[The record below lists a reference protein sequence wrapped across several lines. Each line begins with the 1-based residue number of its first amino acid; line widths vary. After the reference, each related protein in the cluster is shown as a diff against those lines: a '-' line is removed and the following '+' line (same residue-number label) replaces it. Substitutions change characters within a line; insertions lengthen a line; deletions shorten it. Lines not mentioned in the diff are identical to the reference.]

1 MVFRDSMNRLRL
13 PLFLLTFLL
22 PLGAAPAATS
32 KALVRLPVVLATDI
46 GTDIDDTW
54 ALAMLLR
61 SPELDLKLVLTET
74 GDPRYRAAVAAKF
87 LEAAGRTDVPIG
99 LGDEQGTM
107 PENVKNQ
114 APWVARYDLAN
125 YPGRIHH
132 DGVSALIDL
141 VENSSDRITVIA
153 TGPVPNLARAL
164 EKDPQL
170 AAKCRLVGMFGSFD
184 VGYDSG
190 PPSAEANVR
199 LAPAALRKVLSAPWQ
214 DILLTPLDT
223 CGRVSLGGAKYRAIW
238 GSTGDP
244 VLRSLVENYCIF
256 AQRVD
261 WMRCDFFATRST
273 VLFDCVAVYLAYSE
287 ELVETETVEF
297 DITDDGFTRRSAHGP
312 LKARVA
318 LRWKNLTAFEDHLVE
333 RLTAR

>member
-1 MVFRDSMNRLRL
+1 
-13 PLFLLTFLL
+13 
-22 PLGAAPAATS
+22 LGAALAATS
-32 KALVRLPVVLATDI
+32 KGPGRLPVVLATDI

-87 LEAAGRTDVPIG
+87 LEAAGRSDVPIG
-99 LGDEQGTM
+99 LGDQRGTM

-114 APWVARYDLAN
+114 APWVAGYDLAK
-125 YPGRIHH
+125 YPGRILH

-141 VENSSDRITVIA
+141 VQNSRDRITVIA
-153 TGPVPNLARAL
+153 IGPVPNLARAL
-164 EKDPQL
+164 EKDPKL

-184 VGYDSG
+184 VGYDAG
-190 PPSAEANVR
+190 PVSAETNVR
-199 LAPAALRKVLSAPWQ
+199 VAPAALRTVLSAPWQ

-223 CGRVSLGGAKYRAIW
+223 CGRVSLGGAKYREIW

-287 ELVETETVEF
+287 ELVETQTIAF

-312 LKARVA
+312 FNARVA
-318 LRWKNLTAFEDHLVE
+318 IRWRNRTAFEDHLAA
-333 RLTAR
+333 RLTTR

>member
-1 MVFRDSMNRLRL
+1 MKRLRRL
-13 PLFLLTFLL
+13 LLSPFLLLTFSAAAAASNKA
-22 PLGAAPAATS
+22 PL
-32 KALVRLPVVLATDI
+32 RHPVVFVTDI

-54 ALAMLLR
+54 ALALILR

-87 LEAAGRTDVPIG
+87 LEAAGRSDVPIG
-99 LGDEQGTM
+99 LGDAHGTM
-107 PENVKNQ
+107 PQNVKNQ
-114 APWVARYDLAN
+114 EPWVEGYNLAG
-125 YPGRIHH
+125 YPGRIYK

-141 VENSSDRITVIA
+141 VEHSSDGITVIA
-153 TGPVPNLARAL
+153 TAPVPNLACAL
-164 EKDPQL
+164 AKDPGL
-170 AAKCRLVGMFGSFD
+170 ASRCRLVGMFGSFD
-184 VGYDSG
+184 AGYGFG
-190 PPSAEANVR
+190 PPSAETNVK
-199 LAPAALRKVLSAPWQ
+199 LAPAALRQVLSAPWQ

-223 CGRVSLGGAKYRAIW
+223 CGQVSLGGAKYRTIW
-238 GSTGDP
+238 ASTNDP
-244 VLRSLVENYCIF
+244 VLRALVENYCIF

-287 ELVETETVEF
+287 KLVETETVTFE
-297 DITDDGFTRRSAHGP
+297 ITDDGFTRRSAHGP

-318 LRWKNLTAFEDHLVE
+318 LRWKNLAAFEDHLVE

>member
-1 MVFRDSMNRLRL
+1 MNRLR
-13 PLFLLTFLL
+13 FLLLVLASLL
-22 PLGAAPAATS
+22 STGVAPAAATQ
-32 KALVRLPVVLATDI
+32 APIRLPVVFATDI

-87 LEAAGRTDVPIG
+87 LEAAGRSDVPIG
-99 LGDEQGTM
+99 LGEEQGTM

-114 APWVARYDLAN
+114 APWLAGYDLAH
-125 YPGRIHH
+125 YPGRVHS

-141 VENSSDRITVIA
+141 VENSRERITVIA

-164 EKDPQL
+164 EKDPKL
-170 AAKCRLVGMFGSFD
+170 AAKCRLVGMFGSFE
-184 VGYDSG
+184 VGYGSG
-190 PPSAEANVR
+190 PPAAESNVR
-199 LAPAALRKVLSAPWQ
+199 VAPAALRAVLAAPWQ

-223 CGRVSLGGAKYRAIW
+223 CGRVSLGGAKYHAIW
-238 GSTGDP
+238 ESMGDP
-244 VLRSLVENYCIF
+244 VLRAVIENYCIF
-256 AQRVD
+256 APRVD

-287 ELVETETVEF
+287 DLVETETVQF
-297 DITDDGFTRRSAHGP
+297 DITGDGFTRRSAHGP
-312 LKARVA
+312 FKARVA
-318 LRWKNLTAFEDHLVE
+318 LRWKNLAAFEDHLVE

>member
-1 MVFRDSMNRLRL
+1 MNRLRL
-13 PLFLLTFLL
+13 PLFLLTFLM
-22 PLGAAPAATS
+22 PLGAAPTAAS
-32 KALVRLPVVLATDI
+32 RAPVRLPVVFATDI

-107 PENVKNQ
+107 PENIKNQ
-114 APWVARYDLAN
+114 APWVAGYDLAK
-125 YPGRIHH
+125 YPGQIHP

-141 VENSSDRITVIA
+141 VENSRDRITIIA
-153 TGPVPNLARAL
+153 TGPVPSLARAV
-164 EKDPQL
+164 EKDPKL
-170 AAKCRLVGMFGSFD
+170 AAKCRLVGMFGSFA
-184 VGYDSG
+184 VGYGSG

-199 LAPAALRKVLSAPWQ
+199 QAPAALRKVLSAPWQ
-214 DILLTPLDT
+214 DVLLTPLDT
-223 CGRVSLGGAKYRAIW
+223 CGLVSVDGANYRAIW
-238 GSTGDP
+238 GSTNDP
-244 VLRSLVENYCIF
+244 VLRSLVENYRIF

-273 VLFDCVAVYLAYSE
+273 TLFDCVAVYLAYSE

-297 DITDDGFTRRSAHGP
+297 DVTDDGFTRRSVHGP
-312 LKARVA
+312 FKARVA
-318 LRWKNLTAFEDHLVE
+318 LRWKNLPAFEDHLAG
-333 RLTAR
+333 RLMTR

>member
-1 MVFRDSMNRLRL
+1 M
-13 PLFLLTFLL
+13 LTFLM

-32 KALVRLPVVLATDI
+32 KAPIRLPVVLATDI

-54 ALAMLLR
+54 ALAMILR

-114 APWVARYDLAN
+114 APWVAGYDLAN

-141 VENSSDRITVIA
+141 VENSRDRITVIA

-164 EKDPQL
+164 EKDPKL

-184 VGYDSG
+184 VGYGSG

-223 CGRVSLGGAKYRAIW
+223 CGLVSLSGEKYRAIW
-238 GSTGDP
+238 ASTNDP
-244 VLRSLVENYCIF
+244 VLRALVENYCIF

-261 WMRCDFFATRST
+261 WVHCDFFATRST

-312 LKARVA
+312 FKTRVA
-318 LRWKNLTAFEDHLVE
+318 LRWKNLPAFEDHLVE
-333 RLTAR
+333 RLMNQVTFLTNRSTKTTPR